1 MIEQLEH
8 RLGNEVL
15 ISPAALMLSM
25 SISVSHFTSLDPS
38 FLLLAA
44 CLPWLF
50 WGLDGINVNKS
61 CPIDCQV
68 LEPMRADNNIVLIIS
83 KSQRQ
88 VPSQHLL

>member
-15 ISPAALMLSM
+15 DQPSS
-25 SISVSHFTSLDPS
+25 SDVKHEHQHKSFHFSGPQFPPLG
-38 FLLLAA
+38 
-44 CLPWLF
+44 CLPPLAVLGTGWN
-50 WGLDGINVNKS
+50 NVNKS

-68 LEPMRADNNIVLIIS
+68 LEPMWADNNIVLIIS